1 MATTA
6 IAFLGMGVMG
16 SAMAANLAKAQA
28 KQPQIPIQIWNR
40 TGDRPAIQT
49 AIAAGALWCNT
60 LAEAVAN
67 ASIIFTCL
75 GDVPDVEAVLLGD
88 NGVIHHAPAGSL
100 VVDTSTIGPA
110 AVRGIAQQ
118 LWDQKQI
125 RFLDAPISGGDIG
138 AQRGTLTIMVGGDRL
153 DFDEALP
160 WLEMMGSN
168 ITRCGPV
175 GSGQAV
181 KLCNQVLAAGHM
193 MALCEALKLAEA
205 QNLDP
210 NLIVEVCST
219 GAAGSWALANL
230 GPKIIDSDF
239 APGFAIEHMVKDMRL
254 VLENLNL
261 DDAISDAMSGERQP
275 GDRPFPVTQWAAQC
289 FQQVAQLD
297 NGNGRFQGTQAAR
310 RIYDGDTSLVPPE
323 NSPADFSAD
332 FPADSPATND
342 NQ

>member
-1 MATTA
+1 MATIA

-16 SAMAANLAKAQA
+16 SAMAANLAKAQT
-28 KQPQIPIQIWNR
+28 KVPIQIWNR

-49 AIAAGALWCNT
+49 AIAGGALWCDT
-60 LAEAVAN
+60 LAEAVTN

-88 NGVIHHAPAGSL
+88 NGVIHHAPTGSL
-100 VVDTSTIGPA
+100 VVDTSTIGPT
-110 AVRGIAQQ
+110 AVREIAQQ
-118 LWDQKQI
+118 LQAQKQI

-138 AQRGTLTIMVGGDRL
+138 AQRGTLTIMVGGDRP
-153 DFDEALP
+153 DFEEALP
-160 WLEMMGSN
+160 WLEIMGSN
-168 ITRCGPV
+168 ITLCGPV

-181 KLCNQVLAAGHM
+181 KLCNQVLGAGHM

-210 NLIVEVCST
+210 NLVVEVCST
-219 GAAGSWALANL
+219 GAAGSWALSNL
-230 GPKIIDSDF
+230 GPKIIASDF

-261 DDAISDAMSGERQP
+261 DDATS
-275 GDRPFPVTQWAAQC
+275 GDRPFPVTQWAAHC

-297 NGNGRFQGTQAAR
+297 NGDGRLQGTQAAS
-310 RIYDGDTSLVPPE
+310 RIYDGETPS
-323 NSPADFSAD
+323 SPG
-332 FPADSPATND
+332 DSPATKD